1 MKNKK
6 WKQFEK
12 LTDQCY
18 MDMIGSDKDGICWEK
33 AFELLMEIVREER
46 QKEPNCFQEVYML
59 DEATAAAEAATM
71 MYGLRSRD
79 QQKKSTNVLFVD
91 ESIFPQNLAVIQTR
105 VIPQGM
111 KIQVGNYKELEFTPE
126 IFACIIQYP
135 NASGSFS
142 AFAAEISSSSLARM
156 LPSSR
161 YPVCQPTSSPRWL

>member
-59 DEATAAAEAATM
+59 DEATDYQYDISEWIEDCLDEIDMREQYDVLLATVYKGNIIKNLIM
-71 MYGLRSRD
+71 DCQSYTKYRPNETTGGI
-79 QQKKSTNVLFVD
+79 FV
-91 ESIFPQNLAVIQTR
+91 SWR
-105 VIPQGM
+105 R
-111 KIQVGNYKELEFTPE
+111 KEE
-126 IFACIIQYP
+126 
-135 NASGSFS
+135 
-142 AFAAEISSSSLARM
+142 
-156 LPSSR
+156 LP
-161 YPVCQPTSSPRWL
+161 TGA